1 MKNLKV
7 KALVYMLGFIGA
19 GVAGGLTIHTIAR
32 LLGPELTL
40 NVFVGS
46 VLVFLLYQVYGL
58 VLARLESEARI
69 EELSKK

>member
-19 GVAGGLTIHTIAR
+19 GVAGGLTINTIAK
-32 LLGPELTL
+32 LLGPEITL
-40 NVFVGS
+40 NVCVGA
-46 VLVFLLYQVYGL
+46 VLAFLLYQVYGL
-58 VLARLESEARI
+58 ILARLESEARI

>member
-19 GVAGGLTIHTIAR
+19 GVAGGLTIQAVAR
-32 LLGPELTL
+32 LLGPDVTV
-40 NVFVGS
+40 NVLIGS

>member
-19 GVAGGLTIHTIAR
+19 GVAGGLTVNTIAR
-32 LLGPELTL
+32 LLGPEITL
-40 NVFVGS
+40 NVLIGA